1 MCVAASAATKALKK
15 EDERD
20 LLAVIKNENDVLVC
34 TPVMTCP
41 TINRQKQLE
50 G

>member
-20 LLAVIKNENDVLVC
+20 LLAVIKNENDVLVFP
-34 TPVMTCP
+34 PVMTCL
-41 TINRQKQLE
+41 TIKVQKQLE

>member
-1 MCVAASAATKALKK
+1 MCVAANASKAPQK

-20 LLAVIKNENDVLVC
+20 LVGVIKNENDVLAY
-34 TPVMTCP
+34 TPVMTCL
-41 TINRQKQLE
+41 TIKVQKQLE